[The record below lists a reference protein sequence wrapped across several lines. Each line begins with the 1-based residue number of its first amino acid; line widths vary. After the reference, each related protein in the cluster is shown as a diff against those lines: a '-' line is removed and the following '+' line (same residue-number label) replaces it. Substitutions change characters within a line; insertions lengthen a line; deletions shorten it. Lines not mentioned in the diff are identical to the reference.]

1 MHIRIA
7 IDEDL
12 NSLTPLFD
20 NYRKSFGKPSEPAAC
35 KEFLQS
41 RLHENDSV
49 IFIAFLLDIP
59 VGFIQLY
66 PSFSSVLLKP
76 LWYFDDL
83 YVSAPYR
90 GRGIATELVNKAK
103 ELADETQVLAVRRDK
118 LEGHGFVPIES
129 FELS

>member
-12 NSLTPLFD
+12 HFLTPLFD
-20 NYRKSFGKPSEPAAC
+20 SFRKSLGKPSEPGAC
-35 KEFLQS
+35 KEFIQS
-41 RLHENDSV
+41 RLQENDSV
-49 IFIAFLLDIP
+49 IFIAFLVDVP

-83 YVSAPYR
+83 YVSEPYR

-118 LEGHGFVPIES
+118 LAGQGFVPIES
-129 FELS
+129 FESS